1 VNDSRGFYTSRVFST
16 WSNEGIKMLLEGQ
29 HPHAIEMAGL
39 QAGMPVGPLAVMDE
53 ISLGLADHIR
63 KQTIEDFQAAG
74 QTDTALAAAQRGDHS
89 APVIDK
95 MLSLKRPGRAGGG
108 GFYEYT
114 EKGKHLWP
122 ELTSIFMNGQPQLPQ
137 QEMIDRI
144 IYIQAVET
152 ARCMEEGI
160 LRNTADA
167 NLGAIFGWGFAP
179 QHGGPLQFINGCG
192 LQKFVDR
199 ANELGTAYGERFAPP
214 QLLVDMAARG
224 ETF

>member
-1 VNDSRGFYTSRVFST
+1 
-16 WSNEGIKMLLEGQ
+16 
-29 HPHAIEMAGL
+29 
-39 QAGMPVGPLAVMDE
+39 
-53 ISLGLADHIR
+53 
-63 KQTIEDFQAAG
+63 
-74 QTDTALAAAQRGDHS
+74 
-89 APVIDK
+89 

-122 ELTSIFMNGQPQLPQ
+122 ELTSIFMHGEPQLSQ

-144 IYIQAVET
+144 VYIQAVET

-179 QHGGPLQFINGCG
+179 QHGGPLQFINSCG
-192 LQKFVDR
+192 LSAFVER
-199 ANELGTAYGERFAPP
+199 ARELATAYGERFEPP
-214 QLLVDMAARG
+214 QLLIDMAAKG
-224 ETF
+224 QIF